1 MKIGVIIHSQTNHT
15 YFVAQRLKEE
25 LSATGHSVSIVKI
38 IAANDR
44 EQDINKIKLENTPDV
59 SEYDG
64 IIFGAPV
71 RGFALSPI
79 LTAYLTGMNTL
90 RGKKVE
96 CYVTQFF
103 RYPWMGGNRAIKQMK
118 NICEEKDANVIGTG
132 IINWS
137 SKKRKVQI
145 EQMAEK
151 QKQLFV

>member
-1 MKIGVIIHSQTNHT
+1 MKIGIIVHSQTNNT
-15 YFVAQRLKEE
+15 YFVAQRLREG
-25 LSATGHSVSIVKI
+25 LSASGHSVSIVKI
-38 IAANDR
+38 IATNDR
-44 EQDINKIKLENTPDV
+44 EQDIKRIKLENTPDV
-59 SEYDG
+59 SDYDG

-79 LTAYLTGMNTL
+79 LTAYLTGIDTL
-90 RGKKVE
+90 KGKEVE

-118 NICEEKDANVIGTG
+118 NICEQKGANVIGTG

-145 EQMAEK
+145 DQMTEK
-151 QKQLFV
+151 QRQLFG